1 LDAQRI
7 GGRLHNMMTSH
18 EIKHLDR
25 FVQFDGVPVRDRD
38 MALADKLASLMN
50 DDTPQMILVNKMGA
64 HFPVHDK
71 FPDDFKRHQPVLP
84 RGGFLDVGD
93 TGLRRGF
100 GGTADDWMLY
110 RNSYRNTLHWN
121 VGEFF
126 RRLFSATDFSKAVA
140 IYTSDHGQDLHERG
154 NPGLNTHC
162 GGDPVIEEG
171 LVPLAVI
178 QGMDLRIFEWDT
190 HLTANKDRSSHYN
203 IFPTLLQLMGY
214 ELAAVRRL
222 YGNPL
227 TIPTHDPFTFNIRF
241 NGRMGAQPEWK
252 FIDLGEIVT
261 PEPPE

>member
-178 QGMDLRIFEWDT
+178 QGTDLRIFDWDT